1 MMFGALPTLEG
12 VLQRTETMGSWDNVK
27 LEWHFEMCFT
37 LRRPDASACRAGVE
51 ILVRTKLCI
60 KERHSML
67 LDQTSDMSST
77 NLKFKACSTAHSSTD
92 HLKKGLL
99 CLLITLSTF
108 DLPAGHVPYG
118 LYGVSWQF
126 NSHSREPCSLHGTWC
141 TVDKFNIATG
151 ITLGFCG

>member
-60 KERHSML
+60 KEKHSML
-67 LDQTSDMSST
+67 LDQTSDIP
-77 NLKFKACSTAHSSTD
+77 LQ
-92 HLKKGLL
+92 
-99 CLLITLSTF
+99 TLSSR
-108 DLPAGHVPYG
+108 LVP
-118 LYGVSWQF
+118 LLTVPLIISRKASFVS
-126 NSHSREPCSLHGTWC
+126 
-141 TVDKFNIATG
+141 
-151 ITLGFCG
+151 